1 MMRLYALGFLV
12 LVLSGCGSPPKDRYY
27 VLGAAE
33 GAAPSSAMTKYTVAI
48 SAVSVPDLV
57 NRNNIVVYQPDNRV
71 EIMEHE
77 RWAEPLSFAIP
88 SAIAA
93 GLRSELPD
101 ARIAVY
107 PQRAAAD
114 ADCFINLDIQRFE
127 ARRGSSALVEAL
139 WSVRCGKGRVQHGRS
154 LIREPLQAD
163 SYSAVVSGY
172 GRAIT
177 QMSKELAE
185 AVRAAR

>member
-1 MMRLYALGFLV
+1 MTRLCALGFLL
-12 LVLSGCGSPPKDRYY
+12 LVLSGCSAPPKDRYY

-33 GAAPSSAMTKYTVAI
+33 GSNSASALTKYTVAI

-93 GLRSELPD
+93 ELRSELPD

-139 WSVRCGKGRVQHGRS
+139 WSVRCAKGPVQRGRS
-154 LIREPLQAD
+154 LVLEKLQAD
-163 SYSAVVSGY
+163 SYSTVVAGY
-172 GRAIT
+172 DRALVQIG
-177 QMSKELAE
+177 KELAQ
-185 AVRAAR
+185 AVRTAR